1 MPLPDTAK
9 DHYRSQQRLTMEVLA
24 YAEEVWGS
32 RPPADFDAWF
42 AANVDALVQIM
53 SVGQVR
59 AVEGTD
65 EYVSGTLDELG
76 TPVASE
82 SDVVP
87 ESFSGVA
94 SDGRSLE
101 GLLYGAVVTAGKQ
114 VGTKGPSAAWGMGL
128 QALQVY
134 MQTQLADASRVA
146 TNVAVTARPNAG
158 YVRMLNPPSCS
169 RCAVLAG
176 RWYRWNAAFRR
187 HPGCDC
193 RAVPSLA
200 DAASDI
206 MVDPVKY
213 FDSLSVA
220 EQNKTFTLAGA
231 EAIRSGADIGQVVN
245 VRRGATGL
253 DSAAGS
259 TGSLQTQDVY
269 GQQLF
274 TSTEG
279 VTKRGVAGK
288 VIRARGR
295 NPATTPRLMPESI
308 MELAES
314 RADALRLLRLNGYV
328 LDRSGPVSGAGSRTG
343 LVPDIAK
350 PVRPV
355 IDLDAVAA
363 AEAAKRAAFQQNVDD
378 TKSWLAA
385 ESKYTA
391 DVTALLSAEKTY
403 KAAQPTRVF
412 TDDEGHDFGFKVWHE
427 YADGLDAQ
435 QRAMILEYT
444 GNGYRAINSGLRGDG
459 TYAPGS
465 FVNITDPVERTK
477 LLENVSELDTVIDA
491 APRIPENIR
500 VSRMVEERVFG
511 ISRDD
516 SLRTAQASSLIGDVK
531 RDDGFM
537 STSMESSSSFGNTG
551 ELQLVLDVPE
561 GTQALYVSSH
571 ERLANGKADPKG
583 LAAYGPEENEL
594 VLGRGVEYEIT
605 GMAENGRHLILYA
618 RVVGQKPDRIG
629 G

>member
-1 MPLPDTAK
+1 
-9 DHYRSQQRLTMEVLA
+9 MEVLA

-42 AANVDALVQIM
+42 AANVDALVQIL

-59 AVEGTD
+59 AVDGTD

-76 TPVASE
+76 TPVDSE
-82 SDVVP
+82 FDVAP

-94 SDGRSLE
+94 SDGRSLD
-101 GLLYGAVVTAGKQ
+101 GLLYGAVVAAGKQ
-114 VGTKGPSAAWGMGL
+114 VETKGPSAAWGMGL

-146 TNVAVTARPNAG
+146 TKVAVAARPNTG

-193 RAVPSLA
+193 RMVASLA

-206 MVDPVKY
+206 TVDPVKY

-220 EQNKTFTLAGA
+220 EQNKTFTMAGA
-231 EAIRSGADIGQVVN
+231 DAIRSGADMGQVVN

-259 TGSLQTQDVY
+259 TGALQTQDVY

-295 NPATTPRLMPESI
+295 DPRTTPRLMPESI

-314 RADALRLLRLNGYV
+314 REDALRLLRLNGYI
-328 LDRSGPVSGAGSRTG
+328 LDRSGPTSGIGSRTS
-343 LVPDIAK
+343 LVPTKISGTVTTK
-350 PVRPV
+350 ST

-363 AEAAKRAAFQQNVDD
+363 KKSAAAIKRAETIARRKAQEEQN
-378 TKSWLAA
+378 
-385 ESKYTA
+385 
-391 DVTALLSAEKTY
+391 
-403 KAAQPTRVF
+403 
-412 TDDEGHDFGFKVWHE
+412 
-427 YADGLDAQ
+427 
-435 QRAMILEYT
+435 
-444 GNGYRAINSGLRGDG
+444 RAI
-459 TYAPGS
+459 
-465 FVNITDPVERTK
+465 E
-477 LLENVSELDTVIDA
+477 
-491 APRIPENIR
+491 
-500 VSRMVEERVFG
+500 
-511 ISRDD
+511 
-516 SLRTAQASSLIGDVK
+516 RTAQRFAAEDQVKKLRERRYEELGGGPTPAKLTFHGDLSSTVRRRVQGQYMTIPAESRAILEALDVRVAAAPNTGLIPGNPSAGRKTADGRDLDDTSFYSPTAKNVYLAITE
-531 RDDGFM
+531 RGSGSVNVVAHESGHALDDGALRRNPVDV
-537 STSMESSSSFGNTG
+537 SWQDPGES
-551 ELQLVLDVPE
+551 
-561 GTQALYVSSH
+561 
-571 ERLANGKADPKG
+571 ERLFTPLSVYQDPYISWAHSTFVRPNTAVDDYFRNGSEGNARSGRQEWIAEGFAAMVEGDDALLNRISGGIEGADIFKWSMRR
-583 LAAYGPEENEL
+583 
-594 VLGRGVEYEIT
+594 LG
-605 GMAENGRHLILYA
+605 IL
-618 RVVGQKPDRIG
+618 
-629 G
+629 